1 MQVDL
6 KWQFRKLTDPLILS
20 LIHYISSKQLS
31 TQGIKMFIGRK
42 KHSSLDEFRIKV
54 KFRVKDQQ
62 KITHR
67 GKHRWNLAF

>member
-1 MQVDL
+1 MQVDW
-6 KWQFRKLTDPLILS
+6 KWRFRKFTDPLILS

-42 KHSSLDEFRIKV
+42 KYSSLDEFRIKV

>member
-6 KWQFRKLTDPLILS
+6 KWQFRRLTDPLILS
-20 LIHYISSKQLS
+20 LTHYISSKQLS
-31 TQGIKMFIGRK
+31 TQGIEMFIGRK